1 MSTNMKNVI
10 AETFFAMVRE
20 RGVDKITVKD
30 LVENCHIS
38 RQTFYYHFQDILDV
52 VEWSARKGIQRA
64 VEMTMEVRT
73 PELIMEKVV
82 EAARDNWEIMENLMK
97 SQKRDYI
104 ERIFAD
110 TLRDYILEL
119 VTQNTPDNSINYE
132 DTVVAIQF
140 YTNGIAG
147 VLMEQCGKPDCDPKR
162 LANQLMGLI
171 RGSIFGT
178 K

>member
-1 MSTNMKNVI
+1 
-10 AETFFAMVRE
+10 
-20 RGVDKITVKD
+20 
-30 LVENCHIS
+30 
-38 RQTFYYHFQDILDV
+38 
-52 VEWSARKGIQRA
+52 
-64 VEMTMEVRT
+64 
-73 PELIMEKVV
+73 MEKVV

-119 VTQNTPDNSINYE
+119 VAKNAPGMNFNYD

-140 YTNGIAG
+140 YAHGIAG

-162 LANQLMGLI
+162 LARQLMGLI
-171 RGSIFGT
+171 QGRVFET